1 MPVVKIRIDESG
13 IKFGITHK
21 YKDTDYSLFMIY
33 GELIREEMMS
43 SVKEYVMQCYKELTA
58 ATSAD
63 SISTEKVL

>member
-1 MPVVKIRIDESG
+1 
-13 IKFGITHK
+13 
-21 YKDTDYSLFMIY
+21 MIY